1 MIRNYFTIA
10 VRNITKHKLYSF
22 INAFGLS
29 IAIAF
34 CLLIYLYI
42 EDERSFDQF
51 NERKV
56 QLFMITERSFN
67 KDLFE
72 QNKDNPYSQSAYLP
86 AKLAEVMQEE
96 MPEVEHVTRF
106 NDGEGV
112 MKVGATVYKQ
122 KVTYIDSGFFKM
134 FSFSLKS
141 GNENK
146 LFRSSNEAVLTKA
159 VAMKYFGNDDPIG
172 KTFTF
177 DSDGEQTYVV
187 TAIIETPPAN
197 SSIEFEMLL
206 PIENRPYFK
215 RNRESWGSFG
225 YPTFVQIRA
234 QTNLNKFKQNF
245 AKLTDK
251 YLHERFEKRRE
262 RQNIPVKFVVGDLR
276 VVNLSD
282 VHLNTEVSWP
292 HVSDPKYALILGGIA
307 LLILVIACINYISLA
322 LTTSASRRIEVGIR
336 KVVGAA
342 KRQLVYQF
350 AFESVALSLIAMIA
364 GVILTIVALPVFNSF
379 TGKGMEITV
388 ASFAKLFSVSF
399 LLSVFIGALAGS
411 YPSIFLSGFL
421 PAAVLKGRFTSRVN
435 AGFTKP
441 LVVLQFALSAFLII
455 SSVIMYQQMKYV
467 TTKDLGYN
475 QQQIMVIP
483 THVGWNIEA
492 DNIVARLRDK
502 LSEIPEVKNVSGTN
516 ASFNQGW
523 SRYGYEIKGEL
534 KTAFVY
540 RVDAEYLK
548 LLDIK
553 LVDGR
558 NFDEQRASDST
569 AIIVNE
575 ALVKDMGWK
584 KPLEEHLNWRE
595 DSTSLGSE
603 VIGVMKDYHFL
614 SLEQE
619 IEPLFLSIN
628 KNLGYLTTAM
638 VKISPEN
645 IPATVEKIKA
655 SWNEVNPGK
664 PFEYT
669 FVDED
674 VARQYE
680 RYQQWMNITGLS
692 TLMAI
697 LIASLGLFGLAG
709 INAVNRTKEIGIR
722 KVMGAELM
730 NIFMLLNKQYV
741 YFSIIAFIVAA
752 PVSYYVMNKWLSDF
766 KFHIAISWQIF
777 AVSSI
782 AGLLV
787 AIFTVSYHAV
797 RASRINPAE
806 TLKHE

>member
-1 MIRNYFTIA
+1 MIAGIILTIA
-10 VRNITKHKLYSF
+10 V
-22 INAFGLS
+22 
-29 IAIAF
+29 
-34 CLLIYLYI
+34 
-42 EDERSFDQF
+42 
-51 NERKV
+51 
-56 QLFMITERSFN
+56 
-67 KDLFE
+67 
-72 QNKDNPYSQSAYLP
+72 
-86 AKLAEVMQEE
+86 
-96 MPEVEHVTRF
+96 
-106 NDGEGV
+106 
-112 MKVGATVYKQ
+112 
-122 KVTYIDSGFFKM
+122 
-134 FSFSLKS
+134 
-141 GNENK
+141 
-146 LFRSSNEAVLTKA
+146 
-159 VAMKYFGNDDPIG
+159 
-172 KTFTF
+172 
-177 DSDGEQTYVV
+177 
-187 TAIIETPPAN
+187 
-197 SSIEFEMLL
+197 
-206 PIENRPYFK
+206 
-215 RNRESWGSFG
+215 
-225 YPTFVQIRA
+225 
-234 QTNLNKFKQNF
+234 
-245 AKLTDK
+245 
-251 YLHERFEKRRE
+251 
-262 RQNIPVKFVVGDLR
+262 
-276 VVNLSD
+276 
-282 VHLNTEVSWP
+282 
-292 HVSDPKYALILGGIA
+292 
-307 LLILVIACINYISLA
+307 
-322 LTTSASRRIEVGIR
+322 
-336 KVVGAA
+336 
-342 KRQLVYQF
+342 
-350 AFESVALSLIAMIA
+350 
-364 GVILTIVALPVFNSF
+364 LPVFNSF
-379 TGKGMEITV
+379 TSKGIEITV
-388 ASFAKLFSVSF
+388 ASFVKLVSASF
-399 LLSVFIGALAGS
+399 LLSVLVGALAGS
-411 YPSIFLSGFL
+411 YPSVLLSGFL
-421 PAAVLKGRFTSRVN
+421 PATVLKGRFTSRVS

-441 LVVLQFALSAFLII
+441 LVILQFALSAFLLI
-455 SSVIMYQQMKYV
+455 SSVIMYQQMRYV

-492 DNIVARLRDK
+492 DNIVARLRNK

-540 RVDAEYLK
+540 RVDPEYVK

-558 NFDEQRASDST
+558 NFDERRASDST

-575 ALVKDMGWK
+575 ALVKDMGWI
-584 KPLEEHLNWRE
+584 KPLEEHLNWKE

-628 KNLGYLTTAM
+628 KSLGYLTTAM

-680 RYQQWMNITGLS
+680 RYQQWMNITSLS

-730 NIFMLLNKQYV
+730 NIFMLLNRQYV

-752 PVSYYVMNKWLSDF
+752 PVSYYTMNRWLSDF
-766 KFHIAISWQIF
+766 KFHITISWQIF
-777 AVSSI
+777 AISSI

-787 AIFTVSYHAV
+787 AIFTVSYHAITP
-797 RASRINPAE
+797 SRINPAE

>member
-10 VRNITKHKLYSF
+10 LRNITKHKLYSF

-42 EDERSFDQF
+42 KDEGSFDQF
-51 NERKV
+51 NEKKD

-72 QNKDNPYSQSAYLP
+72 QTKDNPYSQSAYLP

-106 NDGEGV
+106 NNGEGV
-112 MKVGATVYKQ
+112 MRVGATVLKQ
-122 KVTYIDSGFFKM
+122 GVTYVDSGFFKM
-134 FSFSLKS
+134 FSFSLKN
-141 GNENK
+141 GNANK
-146 LFRSSNEAVLTKA
+146 IFRSSNEAVLTDA
-159 VAMKYFGNDDPIG
+159 VAKKYFGNDDAIG

-177 DSDGEQTYVV
+177 DADGEQTYVV
-187 TAIIETPPAN
+187 TAIIESPPAN
-197 SSIEFEMLL
+197 SSIEFDVLL
-206 PIENRPYFK
+206 SIENRPYFK
-215 RNRESWGSFG
+215 RNRDSWGNFG

-234 QTNLNKFKQNF
+234 ETDLNKFRQNF
-245 AKLTDK
+245 EKLTDK
-251 YLHERFEKRRE
+251 YMRERFEKRRE
-262 RQNIPVKFVVGDLR
+262 RQNIPAKFIVGDFRL
-276 VVNLSD
+276 VNLSD

-307 LLILVIACINYISLA
+307 LLILIIACINYISLA

-350 AFESVALSLIAMIA
+350 AFESIALSLIAMIA
-364 GVILTIVALPVFNSF
+364 GIILTIVLLPLFNSF
-379 TGKGMEITV
+379 TNKGIELTL
-388 ASFAKLFSVSF
+388 ASIVKLVSVGF
-399 LLSVFIGALAGS
+399 LLSVFVGALAGS
-411 YPSIFLSGFL
+411 YPSVFLSGFL
-421 PAAVLKGRFTSRVN
+421 PATVLKGRFTSRVN

-441 LVVLQFALSAFLII
+441 LVILQFALSAFLIV
-455 SSVIMYQQMKYV
+455 SSVIMYQQMRYV

-475 QQQIMVIP
+475 QQQIMAIP

-492 DNIVARLRDK
+492 DKIVARLRNK

-540 RVDAEYLK
+540 RVDPEYVK

-575 ALVKDMGWK
+575 ALVKDMAWK
-584 KPLEEHLNWRE
+584 KPLEEHLNWKE
-595 DSTSLGSE
+595 DSASLGSE

-628 KNLGYLTTAM
+628 KSLGYLTTAM

-645 IPATVEKIKA
+645 IPATVEKIKE

-730 NIFMLLNKQYV
+730 SIFLLLNRQYV

-766 KFHIAISWQIF
+766 KFHIMISWQIF
-777 AVSSI
+777 AISSV

-797 RASRINPAE
+797 RVSRVNPAE

>member
-1 MIRNYFTIA
+1 MIRSYFTIA

-42 EDERSFDQF
+42 QDEKSFDQF
-51 NERKV
+51 NQNKD

-72 QNKDNPYSQSAYLP
+72 NGKDDPYSQSAYLP

-96 MPEVEHVTRF
+96 MPEVRHATRF
-106 NDGEGV
+106 NSGEGV
-112 MKVGATVYKQ
+112 MKVGTTVFKQ
-122 KVTYIDSGFFKM
+122 GVTYVDSGFFKM
-134 FSFSLKS
+134 FSFPLKS
-141 GNENK
+141 GNANK
-146 LFRSSNEAVLTKA
+146 IFRSSNEAVLTEA
-159 VAMKYFGNDDPIG
+159 VAKKYFGDDQPLG

-177 DSDGEQTYVV
+177 DADGEKVFVV
-187 TAIIETPPAN
+187 AAVIETPPAN
-197 SSIEFEMLL
+197 SSIEFDMLL
-206 PIENRPYFK
+206 PIENRPFF
-215 RNRESWGSFG
+215 NQSREKWGNFG
-225 YPTFVQIRA
+225 YPTFVQINPE
-234 QTNLNKFKQNF
+234 TDINKFRVNF
-245 AKLTDK
+245 EKLADK

-262 RQNIPVKFVVGDLR
+262 RQNIPAKFAVGDFHL
-276 VVNLSD
+276 VNLSD
-282 VHLNTEVSWP
+282 VHLNTKVSWP

-307 LLILVIACINYISLA
+307 LLILIIACINYISLA

-350 AFESVALSLIAMIA
+350 AFESITLSLIAMIA
-364 GVILTIVALPVFNSF
+364 GIILTILILPVFNSF
-379 TGKGMEITV
+379 TGKGIEITIT
-388 ASFAKLFSVSF
+388 SLAKLISVSF
-399 LLSVFIGALAGS
+399 LLSVFVGALAGS
-411 YPSIFLSGFL
+411 YPSVFLSGFL
-421 PAAVLKGRFTSRVN
+421 PAAVLKGRFTSRVS

-441 LVVLQFALSAFLII
+441 LVILQFALSAFLII
-455 SSVIMYQQMKYV
+455 SSVIMYQQMRYV

-492 DNIVARLRDK
+492 DKIVARLRNK
-502 LSEIPEVKNVSGTN
+502 LSEIAEVKNVTGTSS
-516 ASFNQGW
+516 SFNQGW
-523 SRYGYEIKGEL
+523 SRYGYNIKGEL

-540 RVDAEYLK
+540 RVDPEYVK

-553 LVDGR
+553 LIDGR
-558 NFDEQRASDST
+558 NFDETRASDST
-569 AIIVNE
+569 AVIVNE

-584 KPLEEHLNWRE
+584 KPLEEHLNWKE

-603 VIGVMKDYHFL
+603 VIGVIKDYHFL

-619 IEPLFLSIN
+619 IEPLFLSID
-628 KNLGYLTTAM
+628 KNLGFLTTAM

-645 IPATVEKIKA
+645 IPATVEKIRA
-655 SWNEVNPGK
+655 TWSEVNPGK

-722 KVMGAELM
+722 KVMGAEVM
-730 NIFMLLNKQYV
+730 NIFMLLNKQYF
-741 YFSIIAFIVAA
+741 YFSIIAFIIAT
-752 PVSYYVMNKWLSDF
+752 PVSYYVMNRWLSDF